1 MWLIFIECDPYSN
14 SDIQSFKGSQL
25 ISIVTFKEHKILF
38 SLIIFIYNYV
48 IQKCRYLYE
57 IPNNIKKVCLHING
71 KHKKT
76 CTRKNTKH
84 VHVYT
89 KFTEGVCV
97 FVKQLLK

>member
-57 IPNNIKKVCLHING
+57 IPNNIKRYACISMENT
-71 KHKKT
+71 KKT
-76 CTRKNTKH
+76 CTRKTTKH
-84 VHVYT
+84 VHVFT

-97 FVKQLLK
+97 FVKQILK

>member
-71 KHKKT
+71 KHKK
-76 CTRKNTKH
+76 H
-84 VHVYT
+84 VHGKPQNMYMYILSLQKVS
-89 KFTEGVCV
+89 VC
-97 FVKQLLK
+97 L

>member
-57 IPNNIKKVCLHING
+57 IPKNIKKVCLHING
-71 KHKKT
+71 KHKKNMYTENHKT
-76 CTRKNTKH
+76 CTCI
-84 VHVYT
+84 Y
-89 KFTEGVCV
+89 
-97 FVKQLLK
+97 